1 MSAEAAA
8 ADFARR
14 FAEYWRAPTP
24 EGLDRVLAERTRLVA
39 PMTPTTH
46 TLEEGKRA
54 FAELFELIDG
64 MTAEVHRWGPTE
76 EGVLIDFTLT
86 GSVGGTAISWPAID
100 RIVLG
105 EDGLA
110 RERVSRFDSLPLV
123 LAVVR
128 SPRAWLPFARSRLSG

>member
-1 MSAEAAA
+1 VSAA
-8 ADFARR
+8 ADFVER
-14 FAEYWRAPTP
+14 FAAYWRAPSVA
-24 EGLDRVLAERTRLVA
+24 GLDALLAPDVRLVA
-39 PMTPTTH
+39 PLTRTS
-46 TLEEGKRA
+46 EGLAEARRA
-54 FAELFELIDG
+54 FAAILTLVPDLS
-64 MTAEVHRWGPTE
+64 AEVHRWGPTE